1 MKLKMADILEN
12 LTIDEELL
20 AELQSRGVI
29 TSEIADNIRCRPVDM
44 DKNRYLCSFIYQ
56 QPKPQLD
63 AFVDVLKKS
72 RKQDHVVKFFELD
85 QEKLGKIYLFPRHT
99 HLQSKTGYVIKFIEL
114 SSGELGTTVQHYYN
128 PILVIFHIALMSLSV
143 SICSYA
149 LRSSGMFHVPLYIE
163 ASKYVYYSCIFAKRN

>member
-1 MKLKMADILEN
+1 MVDKKADILEN

-56 QPKPQLD
+56 QPKPKLD

-72 RKQDHVVKFFELD
+72 RKQDHIVKLIEID
-85 QEKLGKIYLFPRHT
+85 PEKLGKIYFSPIHT
-99 HLQSKTGYVIKFIEL
+99 
-114 SSGELGTTVQHYYN
+114 
-128 PILVIFHIALMSLSV
+128 
-143 SICSYA
+143 
-149 LRSSGMFHVPLYIE
+149 
-163 ASKYVYYSCIFAKRN
+163 

>member
-1 MKLKMADILEN
+1 MTIKKAAILEN

-29 TSEIADNIRCRPVDM
+29 SSEVADNIRCRPVDM

-85 QEKLGKIYLFPRHT
+85 QAKLGKIYFL
-99 HLQSKTGYVIKFIEL
+99 SKTY
-114 SSGELGTTVQHYYN
+114 
-128 PILVIFHIALMSLSV
+128 PI
-143 SICSYA
+143 
-149 LRSSGMFHVPLYIE
+149 
-163 ASKYVYYSCIFAKRN
+163 